1 MKLFNYLSIIFLSGM
16 LIACGSN
23 SGNKTSD
30 FSIKTNTEKGT
41 ISNNETL
48 NITLENKKNHTI
60 DSVLYTL
67 NGKPIKESSA
77 LKNFKLGKQTIEAHV
92 CFNNEKQTVNTKITI
107 LNSKTPKIYS
117 YKIINEYPHDI
128 TSYTQGIEFFND
140 TLYESTG
147 QYKESKLRKLDYK
160 TGEVLKN
167 INLADEYFG
176 EGLTILH
183 NKVYQLTWKEDT
195 GFVYDVNS
203 FDKLSSFKYG
213 NSKEGWGLCNNDK
226 SIYKSDGT
234 EKIWLLNP
242 DTLIEEEYIQV
253 YTNKGKIIGIN
264 EMEWIEDKIFANR
277 YQKDGVAII
286 NPKNGGVIGVIDF
299 SPLKKMVTQHDGLD
313 VLNGI
318 AYNPKTKTVFVT
330 GKRWDKL
337 FEVEIV
343 EK

>member
-1 MKLFNYLSIIFLSGM
+1 M

-30 FSIKTNTEKGT
+30 FSIKTNTEKGN

-48 NITLENKKNHTI
+48 NIILENKKNHTI

-77 LKNFKLGKQTIEAHV
+77 LKNFKLGKQTIEAIV
-92 CFNNEKQTVNTKITI
+92 YFNNEKQTVNTTITI
-107 LNSKTPKIYS
+107 LNSETPKIYS

-318 AYNPKTKTVFVT
+318 AYNPKTKSVFVT